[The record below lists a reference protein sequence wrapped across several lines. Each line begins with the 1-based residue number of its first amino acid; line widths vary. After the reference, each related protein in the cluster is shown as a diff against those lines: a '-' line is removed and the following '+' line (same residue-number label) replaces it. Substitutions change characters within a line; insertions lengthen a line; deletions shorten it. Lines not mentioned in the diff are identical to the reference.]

1 MFWLR
6 FRRRSS
12 PYVAMMAGPDEPAPE
27 DNLHR
32 TFASSTVPVTAD
44 LPLTGTGT
52 DVTLPVR
59 IVRPVPHA
67 IFNFEKDPGIV
78 PACRLKDI
86 ARLADPEDNVAI
98 VSRRLE
104 AGTDVIGDAGAAF
117 SLAHTLLE
125 GHRFAVRSITAGESV
140 LSWGLPFGR
149 AIRDIAPGDYICNAD
164 ILDALRVRKVDFA
177 LPDQPNFEDRVVPYE
192 LDESTFIPGEQVPTI
207 DRPPTFDGFDRGA
220 TRGVGTRNFIVLLGI
235 TSQTAGFVRR
245 LESMLKDQ
253 AARYPN
259 IDGVVAVAHT
269 EGGSGVDPNN
279 RELVLRTLAG
289 FMVHA
294 NVGAVLAVDRGTEFV
309 SDRML
314 ENYMRLNRYPLNAV
328 PHRFETLKGGFEE
341 ELERCAGIVTGWFE
355 TVNRVSRKPASSS
368 HLNIVLQCGGSDSFS
383 GISGNPLAAL
393 VAREIIRFGGK
404 ANLAETDELIGGE
417 PYVLDNVRDI
427 ETARTFL
434 HMIERFQERTAWHGQ
449 SVDAN
454 PSGGNKLRGIYNIVV
469 KSIGAARKRHP
480 DVRLDYAIDYAVP
493 MKEPGYYFMDSPGN
507 DLEAIAG
514 QVASGGNLIF
524 FITGNGSITNFPFV
538 PTIKFVTTTKRYEML
553 SGEMDVNAGAYLDGV
568 SMEELGR
575 QTLDLTLR
583 AASGE
588 LTRGERAGHSQ
599 TQIWRNWRQT
609 DGSLLQDLRERP
621 APAGRPLEVR
631 SNGDTSFPSS
641 PSSFR
646 LPVYESNRSR
656 ATDRIG
662 LILPT
667 SLCSGQIARM
677 AAERLSEKGV
687 GRGAGISR
695 FVALVHT
702 EGCGVSGGVS
712 EEMYI
717 RTMTGY
723 LTHPM
728 TAVAL
733 LLEHGC
739 ERTHNDFYRQQLL
752 DRGLDPEKFGW
763 ASVQLDG
770 GIEKVIDHIEQWF
783 NGTLADRKG
792 PVAVEADLSNLR
804 LGVATAGPA
813 TTAGPAATAGSATMA
828 SPVSDDVSEALSQLI
843 LDVVNGGGTV
853 VVPDNAALL
862 GHPAFL
868 RCLENGTASPTLTYG
883 EPASVPGLHVMETQ
897 TTHWVE
903 TLTGLGA
910 GGVELVVAGVGNHP
924 LPGHPMIPVLQVGAD
939 DLPGSF
945 REDVDL
951 ILTGGPAEWREGV
964 LDLIRNTAAGKHA
977 PRAVVVGNTD
987 FQITRGLLGVSV

>member
-1 MFWLR
+1 
-6 FRRRSS
+6 
-12 PYVAMMAGPDEPAPE
+12 
-27 DNLHR
+27 
-32 TFASSTVPVTAD
+32 
-44 LPLTGTGT
+44 
-52 DVTLPVR
+52 
-59 IVRPVPHA
+59 
-67 IFNFEKDPGIV
+67 
-78 PACRLKDI
+78 
-86 ARLADPEDNVAI
+86 
-98 VSRRLE
+98 
-104 AGTDVIGDAGAAF
+104 
-117 SLAHTLLE
+117 
-125 GHRFAVRSITAGESV
+125 
-140 LSWGLPFGR
+140 
-149 AIRDIAPGDYICNAD
+149 
-164 ILDALRVRKVDFA
+164 
-177 LPDQPNFEDRVVPYE
+177 
-192 LDESTFIPGEQVPTI
+192 
-207 DRPPTFDGFDRGA
+207 
-220 TRGVGTRNFIVLLGI
+220 
-235 TSQTAGFVRR
+235 
-245 LESMLKDQ
+245 
-253 AARYPN
+253 
-259 IDGVVAVAHT
+259 
-269 EGGSGVDPNN
+269 DPNN

-314 ENYMRLNRYPLNAV
+314 ENYMRLNRYPLNDV
-328 PHRFETLKGGFEE
+328 PHRFETLKGAFEE
-341 ELERCAGIVTGWFE
+341 DLERCAGIVTGWFE
-355 TVNRVSRKPASSS
+355 KVNRVSRKPVSAS

-454 PSGGNKLRGIYNIVV
+454 PSGGNKLRGIYNIVL

-568 SMEELGR
+568 SMEELGG

-588 LTRGERAGHSQ
+588 MTRGERAGHSQ
-599 TQIWRNWRQT
+599 TQIWRDWRQT
-609 DGSLLQDLRERP
+609 DGSRLQDLHERP
-621 APAGRPLEVR
+621 PPAGRPLEVR
-631 SNGDTSFPSS
+631 SNGGSTP
-641 PSSFR
+641 PPTFR
-646 LPVYESNRSR
+646 LPVFESNGSR

-728 TAVAL
+728 TAAAL

-739 ERTHNDFYRQQLL
+739 ERTHNDFYRQQLV
-752 DRGLDPEKFGW
+752 DRGLDPASFGW

-770 GIEKVIDHIEQWF
+770 GIEKVIDRIEQWF
-783 NGTLADRKG
+783 NGTLDDCEG
-792 PVAVEADLSNLR
+792 PVAVEAGLSTLR
-804 LGVATAGPA
+804 LGVATAGHTTSAGPATSACPA
-813 TTAGPAATAGSATMA
+813 TTAG
-828 SPVSDDVSEALSQLI
+828 PVSDDVSEALSQLI
-843 LDVVNGGGTV
+843 FDVVDAGGTV
-853 VVPDNAALL
+853 VVPDNDALL
-862 GHPAFL
+862 GYPAFL
-868 RCLENGTASPTLTYG
+868 RRLEDGTISPTLSYG

-897 TTHWVE
+897 TAHWVE
-903 TLTGLGA
+903 SLTGLGA
-910 GGVELVVAGVGNHP
+910 AGVELVVAGVDGHP
-924 LPGHPMIPVLQVGAD
+924 LPGHPMIPVLQVAAD
-939 DLPGSF
+939 DLPGPF
-945 REDVDL
+945 REDVDH
-951 ILTGGPAEWREGV
+951 ILTGEPVDRRQGV
-964 LDLIRNTAAGKHA
+964 LDLIRHTAARRHA
-977 PRAVVVGNTD
+977 PRAAVVGNTD

>member
-1 MFWLR
+1 M
-6 FRRRSS
+6 
-12 PYVAMMAGPDEPAPE
+12 
-27 DNLHR
+27 
-32 TFASSTVPVTAD
+32 
-44 LPLTGTGT
+44 
-52 DVTLPVR
+52 
-59 IVRPVPHA
+59 
-67 IFNFEKDPGIV
+67 
-78 PACRLKDI
+78 PACRFKDI
-86 ARLADPEDNVAI
+86 ARLAEPGDNVAI

-104 AGTDVIGDAGAAF
+104 AGTDVIGDGVSAATF
-117 SLAHTLLE
+117 TLAHTLLE
-125 GHRFAVRSITAGESV
+125 GHRFAVQPIPAGEFV

-149 AIRDIAPGDYICNAD
+149 ATRDIAPGDYICNPD

-177 LPDQPNFEDRVVPYE
+177 LPDRPNFEDRVVPYV
-192 LDESTFIPGEQVPTI
+192 LDESAFKPGKQVPLS
-207 DRPPTFDGFDRGA
+207 DRPPAFNGFDRGA
-220 TRGVGTRNFIVLLGI
+220 ARGVGTRNYIVLLGI

-245 LESMLKDQ
+245 LESLLKDR
-253 AARYPN
+253 ADRYPN

-269 EGGSGVDPNN
+269 EGGAGVDPNN

-289 FMVHA
+289 FMVHS
-294 NVGAVLAVDRGTEFV
+294 NVGAVLAVDRGTEIV

-341 ELERCAGIVTGWFE
+341 DLERCAGIVTGWFE
-355 TVNRVSRKPASSS
+355 TVNRVSRKPASAS

-393 VAREIIRFGGK
+393 VTREIIRFGGK

-417 PYVLDNVRDI
+417 PYVLDNVRDF

-454 PSGGNKLRGIYNIVV
+454 PSGGNKLRGIYNIVL

-493 MKEPGYYFMDSPGN
+493 MKDPGYYFMDSPGN

-538 PTIKFVTTTKRYEML
+538 PTIKFVTTSKRYEML

-575 QTLDLTLR
+575 QTLDQTLR

-599 TQIWRNWRQT
+599 TQIWRDWRQT
-609 DGSLLQDLRERP
+609 DGSRLQDLRDRP

-631 SNGDTSFPSS
+631 SNGESTPPPAFS
-641 PSSFR
+641 
-646 LPVYESNRSR
+646 LPVFESNGSR
-656 ATDRIG
+656 AIERIG

-687 GRGAGISR
+687 GQGAGLSR

-717 RTMTGY
+717 RTMAGY

-728 TAVAL
+728 TAAAL

-739 ERTHNDFYRQQLL
+739 ERTHNDFYRQQLV
-752 DRGLDPEKFGW
+752 DRGLDPARFGW

-770 GIEKVIDHIEQWF
+770 GIEKVIDRIEQWF
-783 NGTLADRKG
+783 DGTLDECAG
-792 PVAVEADLSNLR
+792 PVAVEAGLSTLR
-804 LGVATAGPA
+804 LGVATVGPAATAGPA
-813 TTAGPAATAGSATMA
+813 TTVCPATTAG
-828 SPVSDDVSEALSQLI
+828 PVSDDVFEALSQLI
-843 LDVVNGGGTV
+843 FDIVSAGGTV
-853 VVPDNAALL
+853 VVPDNDALL
-862 GHPAFL
+862 EYPAFM
-868 RCLENGTASPTLTYG
+868 RRLEDGTISPTLSYG

-897 TTHWVE
+897 TAHWVE
-903 TLTGLGA
+903 TITGLGA
-910 GGVELVVAGVGNHP
+910 AGVELVVAGVGGHP
-924 LPGHPMIPVLQVGAD
+924 LPGHPMIPVLQVAAD
-939 DLPGSF
+939 DLASPF

-951 ILTGGPAEWREGV
+951 ILTGEQVNRCQAV
-964 LDLIRNTAAGKHA
+964 LDLIRNTAAGRHA

>member
-1 MFWLR
+1 M
-6 FRRRSS
+6 
-12 PYVAMMAGPDEPAPE
+12 
-27 DNLHR
+27 
-32 TFASSTVPVTAD
+32 
-44 LPLTGTGT
+44 
-52 DVTLPVR
+52 
-59 IVRPVPHA
+59 
-67 IFNFEKDPGIV
+67 
-78 PACRLKDI
+78 PACRFKDI
-86 ARLADPEDNVAI
+86 ARLAEPGDNVAI

-104 AGTDVIGDAGAAF
+104 AGTDVIGDGVSAATF
-117 SLAHTLLE
+117 TLAHTLLE
-125 GHRFAVRSITAGESV
+125 GHRFAVQPIPAGEFV

-149 AIRDIAPGDYICNAD
+149 ATRDIAPGDYICNPD

-177 LPDQPNFEDRVVPYE
+177 LPDRPNFEDRVVPYV
-192 LDESTFIPGEQVPTI
+192 LDESAFKPGKQVPLS
-207 DRPPTFDGFDRGA
+207 DRPPAFNGFDRGA
-220 TRGVGTRNFIVLLGI
+220 ARGVGTRNYIVLLGI

-245 LESMLKDQ
+245 LESLLKDR
-253 AARYPN
+253 ADRYPN

-269 EGGSGVDPNN
+269 EGGAGVDPNN

-289 FMVHA
+289 FMVHS
-294 NVGAVLAVDRGTEFV
+294 NVGAVLAVDRGTEIV

-341 ELERCAGIVTGWFE
+341 DLERCAGIVTGWFE
-355 TVNRVSRKPASSS
+355 TVNRVSRKPASAS

-393 VAREIIRFGGK
+393 VTREIIRFGGK

-417 PYVLDNVRDI
+417 PYVLDNVRDF

-454 PSGGNKLRGIYNIVV
+454 PSGGNKLRGIYNIVL

-493 MKEPGYYFMDSPGN
+493 MKDPGYYFMDSPGN

-588 LTRGERAGHSQ
+588 STRGERAGHSQ
-599 TQIWRNWRQT
+599 TQIWRDWRQT
-609 DGSLLQDLRERP
+609 DGSRLQDLRDRP

-631 SNGDTSFPSS
+631 SNGESTPPPAFS
-641 PSSFR
+641 
-646 LPVYESNRSR
+646 LPVFESNGSR
-656 ATDRIG
+656 AIERIG

-687 GRGAGISR
+687 GQGAGLSR

-717 RTMTGY
+717 RTMAGY

-728 TAVAL
+728 TAAAL

-739 ERTHNDFYRQQLL
+739 ERTHNDFYRQQLV
-752 DRGLDPEKFGW
+752 DRGLDPARFGW

-770 GIEKVIDHIEQWF
+770 GIEKVIDRIEQWF
-783 NGTLADRKG
+783 DGTLDECAG
-792 PVAVEADLSNLR
+792 PVAVEAGLSTLR
-804 LGVATAGPA
+804 LGVATVGPAATAGPA
-813 TTAGPAATAGSATMA
+813 TTVCPATTAG
-828 SPVSDDVSEALSQLI
+828 PVSDDVFEALSQLI
-843 LDVVNGGGTV
+843 FDIVSAGGTV
-853 VVPDNAALL
+853 VVPDNDALL
-862 GHPAFL
+862 EYPAFM
-868 RCLENGTASPTLTYG
+868 RRLEDGTISPTLSYG

-897 TTHWVE
+897 TAHWVE
-903 TLTGLGA
+903 TITGLGA
-910 GGVELVVAGVGNHP
+910 AGVELVVAGVGGHP
-924 LPGHPMIPVLQVGAD
+924 LPGHPMIPVLQVAAD
-939 DLPGSF
+939 DLASPF

-951 ILTGGPAEWREGV
+951 ILTGEQVNRCQAV
-964 LDLIRNTAAGKHA
+964 LDLIRNTAAGRHA

>member
-1 MFWLR
+1 M
-6 FRRRSS
+6 
-12 PYVAMMAGPDEPAPE
+12 
-27 DNLHR
+27 
-32 TFASSTVPVTAD
+32 
-44 LPLTGTGT
+44 
-52 DVTLPVR
+52 
-59 IVRPVPHA
+59 
-67 IFNFEKDPGIV
+67 V
-78 PACRLKDI
+78 PACRFKDI
-86 ARLADPEDNVAI
+86 ARLAEPGDNVAI

-104 AGTDVIGDAGAAF
+104 AGTDVRDDAGASF

-125 GHRFAVRSITAGESV
+125 GHRFAVQPIPAGEFV

-149 AIRDIAPGDYICNAD
+149 ATRDIAPGDYLCNPD

-192 LDESTFIPGEQVPTI
+192 LDESTFKAGEQVPLSN
-207 DRPPTFDGFDRGA
+207 RPPEFDGFDRGPA
-220 TRGVGTRNFIVLLGI
+220 RGVGTRNYIILLGI
-235 TSQTAGFVRR
+235 TSQSTGFVRR
-245 LESMLKDQ
+245 LESLLKGQVD
-253 AARYPN
+253 RYPN

-289 FMVHA
+289 FMVHS

-314 ENYMRLNRYPLNAV
+314 ENYMRLNRYPLNDV

-341 ELERCAGIVTGWFE
+341 DLERCAGIVTGWFE
-355 TVNRVSRKPASSS
+355 TVNRVSRKPASAS

-454 PSGGNKLRGIYNIVV
+454 PSGGNKLRGIYNIVL

-493 MKEPGYYFMDSPGN
+493 MKDPGYYFMDSPGN

-568 SMEELGR
+568 SMEELGG

-599 TQIWRNWRQT
+599 TQIWRDWRQT
-609 DGSLLQDLRERP
+609 DGSRLQDLRERP
-621 APAGRPLEVR
+621 VPAGRPLEVR
-631 SNGDTSFPSS
+631 SNGESTPPPAFS
-641 PSSFR
+641 
-646 LPVYESNRSR
+646 LPVFESNGLR
-656 ATDRIG
+656 ATERIG

-667 SLCSGQIARM
+667 SLCSGQIARI

-687 GRGAGISR
+687 GQGAGLSR

-717 RTMTGY
+717 RTMAGY

-728 TAVAL
+728 TAAAL

-739 ERTHNDFYRQQLL
+739 ERTHNDFYRQQLV
-752 DRGLDPEKFGW
+752 DRGLDPASFGW

-770 GIEKVIDHIEQWF
+770 GIEKVIDRIEQWF
-783 NGTLADRKG
+783 NGTLDECAG
-792 PVAVEADLSNLR
+792 PVAVEAGLSTLR
-804 LGVATAGPA
+804 LGVATVGLAATAGPATILCPA
-813 TTAGPAATAGSATMA
+813 TTAG
-828 SPVSDDVSEALSQLI
+828 PVSDDVSETFFKLI
-843 LDVVNGGGTV
+843 FDVVDAGGTV
-853 VVPDNAALL
+853 VVPDNDALL
-862 GHPAFL
+862 EYPAFM
-868 RCLENGTASPTLTYG
+868 RRLEDGTISPTLSYG

-897 TTHWVE
+897 TAHWVE

-910 GGVELVVAGVGNHP
+910 AGVELVVAGVGGPP
-924 LPGHPMIPVLQVGAD
+924 LPGHPMIPVLQVAAD
-939 DLPGSF
+939 DLASPF

-951 ILTGGPAEWREGV
+951 ILTGEPLNRCQAV
-964 LDLIRNTAAGKHA
+964 LDLIRNTAAGRHA
-977 PRAVVVGNTD
+977 PRTVVVGNTD

>member
-1 MFWLR
+1 M
-6 FRRRSS
+6 
-12 PYVAMMAGPDEPAPE
+12 
-27 DNLHR
+27 
-32 TFASSTVPVTAD
+32 
-44 LPLTGTGT
+44 
-52 DVTLPVR
+52 
-59 IVRPVPHA
+59 
-67 IFNFEKDPGIV
+67 V
-78 PACRLKDI
+78 PACQLKDI
-86 ARLADPEDNVAI
+86 ARLAEPGDNVAI

-104 AGTDVIGDAGAAF
+104 AGTELIGDAGATF

-125 GHRFAVRSITAGESV
+125 GHRFAVQPIPAGKPV

-149 AIRDIAPGDYICNAD
+149 ATRDIAPGDYLCNAD
-164 ILDALRVRKVDFA
+164 ILDALRVRQVDFT
-177 LPDQPNFEDRVVPYE
+177 LPDRPNFEDRVVPYE
-192 LDESTFIPGEQVPTI
+192 LDETTFKPGEQVPLS
-207 DRPPTFDGFDRGA
+207 DRPPAFDGFDRGA
-220 TRGVGTRNFIVLLGI
+220 ARGVGTRNYIVLLGI

-245 LESMLKDQ
+245 LESLLKDQ
-253 AARYPN
+253 ADRYPN

-289 FMVHA
+289 FMVHS
-294 NVGAVLAVDRGTEFV
+294 NVGAVLAVDRGTEVV

-314 ENYMRLNRYPLNAV
+314 ENYMRLNRYPLNDV
-328 PHRFETLKGGFEE
+328 PHRFETLKGGFQE
-341 ELERCAGIVTGWFE
+341 ELARCAGIVTGWFE
-355 TVNRVSRKPASSS
+355 TVNRVARKPASAS

-383 GISGNPLAAL
+383 GISGNPLAAR

-454 PSGGNKLRGIYNIVV
+454 PSGGNKLRGIYNIVL

-493 MKEPGYYFMDSPGN
+493 MKDPGYYFMDSPGN

-599 TQIWRNWRQT
+599 TQIWRDWRQT
-609 DGSLLQDLRERP
+609 DGSRLENLRDRP

-631 SNGDTSFPSS
+631 SNGESTPPPAFS
-641 PSSFR
+641 
-646 LPVYESNRSR
+646 LPVFESNGSR
-656 ATDRIG
+656 ATERIG

-717 RTMTGY
+717 RTMAGY

-728 TAVAL
+728 TAAAL

-739 ERTHNDFYRQQLL
+739 ERTHNDFYRQQLVN
-752 DRGLDPEKFGW
+752 RGLDPARFGW

-770 GIEKVIDHIEQWF
+770 GIEKVIDRIEQWF
-783 NGTLADRKG
+783 NGTLDECAG
-792 PVAVEADLSNLR
+792 PVAVEADLSTLR
-804 LGVATAGPA
+804 LGVSTM
-813 TTAGPAATAGSATMA
+813 GPAATAGSAATA
-828 SPVSDDVSEALSQLI
+828 GPATTLCPAATAGPVADDVSEALSQLI
-843 LDVVNGGGTV
+843 FDIVSAGGTV
-853 VVPDNAALL
+853 VVPDNDALL
-862 GHPAFL
+862 EYPAFL
-868 RCLENGTASPTLTYG
+868 RCLEDGTISPTLSYG

-897 TTHWVE
+897 TAHWVE

-910 GGVELVVAGVGNHP
+910 AGVELVVAGVGGHP
-924 LPGHPMIPVLQVGAD
+924 LPGHPMIPVLQVGGY
-939 DLPGSF
+939 DLPEPF

-951 ILTGGPAEWREGV
+951 ILTEGPADWRHGV
-964 LDLIRNTAAGKHA
+964 LDLIRNTAAGRHA

>member
-1 MFWLR
+1 M
-6 FRRRSS
+6 
-12 PYVAMMAGPDEPAPE
+12 
-27 DNLHR
+27 
-32 TFASSTVPVTAD
+32 
-44 LPLTGTGT
+44 
-52 DVTLPVR
+52 
-59 IVRPVPHA
+59 
-67 IFNFEKDPGIV
+67 
-78 PACRLKDI
+78 PACRLEDI
-86 ARLADPEDNVAI
+86 ARLAEPGDNVAI

-104 AGTDVIGDAGAAF
+104 AGTDLVGDSGASF

-125 GHRFAVRSITAGESV
+125 GHRFAVQPIPAGESV

-149 AIRDIAPGDYICNAD
+149 ATRDIAPGDYICNAD

-192 LDESTFIPGEQVPTI
+192 LDESTFAPGKQVPLI
-207 DRPPTFDGFDRGA
+207 ENPPTFEGYDRGPG
-220 TRGVGTRNFIVLLGI
+220 RGVGTRNYIILLGV

-259 IDGVVAVAHT
+259 VDGVVAVAHT
-269 EGGSGVDPNN
+269 EGGAGVDPNN

-289 FMVHA
+289 FMVHS
-294 NVGAVLAVDRGTEFV
+294 NVGAVLAVDRGTEIV
-309 SDRML
+309 TDRML
-314 ENYMRLNRYPLNAV
+314 ENYMRLNRYPLNDV

-341 ELERCAGIVTGWFE
+341 ELARCAGIVTGWFE
-355 TVNRVSRKPASSS
+355 TVNRVARKPASAS

-427 ETARTFL
+427 DTARTFL

-454 PSGGNKLRGIYNIVV
+454 PSGGNKLRGIYNIVL

-538 PTIKFVTTTKRYEML
+538 PTLKFVTTSKRYEML

-568 SMEELGR
+568 PMEELGR
-575 QTLDLTLR
+575 QTLELTLR

-588 LTRGERAGHSQ
+588 LTCGERAGHSQ
-599 TQIWRNWRQT
+599 TQIWRDWRQT
-609 DGSLLQDLRERP
+609 DGSRLQNLRARP
-621 APAGRPLEVR
+621 APTGKPLKIR
-631 SNGDTSFPSS
+631 SNGES
-641 PSSFR
+641 PPPPPRFAM
-646 LPVYESNRSR
+646 PMYESNGSH

-677 AAERLSEKGV
+677 AAERLNEKGV

-695 FVALVHT
+695 FVTLVHT

-728 TAVAL
+728 TAAAL

-739 ERTHNDFYRQQLL
+739 ERTHNDFYRQQLVG
-752 DRGLDPEKFGW
+752 RGIDPSGFGW

-770 GIEKVIDHIEQWF
+770 GIEKVIDRIDSWF
-783 NGTLADRKG
+783 VDALDGREG
-792 PVAVEADLSNLR
+792 PVACEAGLSHLR
-804 LGVATAGPA
+804 LGV
-813 TTAGPAATAGSATMA
+813 SATE
-828 SPVSDDVSEALSQLI
+828 PVSYDLAEALSRLV
-843 LDVVNGGGTV
+843 LDVVHGGGTV
-853 VVPDNAALL
+853 VMPDNAALL
-862 GHPAFL
+862 EHPVFIGRLVDGPA
-868 RCLENGTASPTLTYG
+868 RPTLTYG
-883 EPASVPGLHVMETQ
+883 EPASAPGLHVMDTQ

-910 GGVELVVAGVGNHP
+910 AGVELIVSGVGSHP
-924 LPGHPMIPVLQVGAD
+924 LAGHPMIPVLQVAGD
-939 DLPGSF
+939 DLPIPF
-945 REDVDL
+945 HEDVDL
-951 ILTGGPAEWREGV
+951 MLSGGPEAWREGV
-964 LDLIRNTAAGKHA
+964 LSLIRNTAAGNHA
-977 PRAVVVGNTD
+977 PRAAVLGNTD
-987 FQITRGLLGVSV
+987 FQVTRGLLGVSV

>member
-1 MFWLR
+1 M
-6 FRRRSS
+6 
-12 PYVAMMAGPDEPAPE
+12 
-27 DNLHR
+27 
-32 TFASSTVPVTAD
+32 ST
-44 LPLTGTGT
+44 
-52 DVTLPVR
+52 
-59 IVRPVPHA
+59 
-67 IFNFEKDPGIV
+67 
-78 PACRLKDI
+78 CRLIDI
-86 ARLADPEDNVAI
+86 ARLAETGDNAAI
-98 VSRRLE
+98 VSRRIE
-104 AGTDVIGDAGAAF
+104 AGTDVVGEDGAVF
-117 SLAHTLLE
+117 SIAHTVME
-125 GHRFAVRSITAGESV
+125 GHRFAILPIPAGESV

-149 AIRDIAPGDYICNAD
+149 ATRDIAPGDYICNAD
-164 ILDALRVRKVDFA
+164 ILDALRVRNIDFA
-177 LPDQPNFEDRVVPYE
+177 LPKKPNFEDRVVPYE
-192 LDESTFIPGEQVPTI
+192 LDESTFTPGEQVPVS
-207 DRPPTFDGFDRGA
+207 DRPPTFEGYDRGA
-220 TRGVGTRNFIVLLGI
+220 ARGVGTRNYIILLGI

-245 LESMLKDQ
+245 LESLLKDQ
-253 AARYPN
+253 ADRYPN

-289 FMVHA
+289 FMVHS
-294 NVGAVLAVDRGTEFV
+294 NVGAVLAVDRGTEIV
-309 SDRML
+309 TDRML
-314 ENYMRLNRYPLNAV
+314 ENYMRLNRYPLNDV
-328 PHRFETLKGGFEE
+328 PHRFETIRGGFEE
-341 ELERCAGIVTGWFE
+341 ELARCAGIVTGWFE
-355 TVNRVSRKPASSS
+355 TVNHVSRKPASAS

-454 PSGGNKLRGIYNIVV
+454 PSGGNKLRGIYNIVL

-493 MKEPGYYFMDSPGN
+493 MKDPGYYFMDSPGN

-553 SGEMDVNAGAYLDGV
+553 SGEMDVNAGAYLDGA
-568 SMEELGR
+568 SMEALGR

-599 TQIWRNWRQT
+599 TQIWRDWRQT
-609 DGSLLQDLRERP
+609 DGSRLQTLRDRP
-621 APAGRPLEVR
+621 VPAGRPLRVR
-631 SNGDTSFPSS
+631 PNGEPTPPVSFKMPM
-641 PSSFR
+641 
-646 LPVYESNRSR
+646 YESNGAR
-656 ATDRIG
+656 ATDRVG

-677 AAERLSEKGV
+677 AAERLSAKSV

-717 RTMTGY
+717 RTMAGY

-728 TAVAL
+728 TAAAL

-739 ERTHNDFYRQQLL
+739 ERTHNDFYREQLL
-752 DRGLDPEKFGW
+752 GRGMNPAGFGW

-770 GIEKVIDHIEQWF
+770 GIDKVIDRIETWF
-783 NGTLADRKG
+783 TETLDDCEK
-792 PVAVEADLSNLR
+792 PVAGESGLSDLK
-804 LGVATAGPA
+804 LGVTATDPL
-813 TTAGPAATAGSATMA
+813 
-828 SPVSDDVSEALSQLI
+828 SDDVNEALSRLI
-843 LDVVNGGGTV
+843 LDVVDAGGTV
-853 VVPDNAALL
+853 VAPDNAALL
-862 GHPAFL
+862 RHPAFERNL
-868 RCLENGTASPTLTYG
+868 AGGPAEPTLAYG
-883 EPASVPGLHVMETQ
+883 EPFTVPGLHVMDTQ
-897 TTHWVE
+897 TTHRVE
-903 TLTGLGA
+903 IATGLGA
-910 GGVELVVAGVGNHP
+910 AGVEIIIAGVGSHP
-924 LPGHPMIPVLQVGAD
+924 LPGHPMIPVLQVAAD
-939 DLPGSF
+939 DLPVPFHG
-945 REDVDL
+945 DVDL
-951 ILTGGPAEWREGV
+951 ILTGGPDEWRAGV
-964 LDLIRNTAAGKHA
+964 LDLIQQTAARRHT
-977 PRAVVVGNTD
+977 PRAAVLGNTD
-987 FQITRGLLGVSV
+987 FQVTRGLLGVSV

>member
-1 MFWLR
+1 M
-6 FRRRSS
+6 
-12 PYVAMMAGPDEPAPE
+12 
-27 DNLHR
+27 
-32 TFASSTVPVTAD
+32 
-44 LPLTGTGT
+44 
-52 DVTLPVR
+52 
-59 IVRPVPHA
+59 
-67 IFNFEKDPGIV
+67 

-86 ARLADPEDNVAI
+86 ARLADPGDNVAI

-104 AGTDVIGDAGAAF
+104 AGTEMADESGVAF

-125 GHRFAVRSITAGESV
+125 GHRFAIRPIPARESV

-149 AIRDIAPGDYICNAD
+149 AIRHIAPGDYICNAD
-164 ILDALRVRKVDFA
+164 ILDALRVRKVEFT
-177 LPDQPNFEDRVVPYE
+177 LPDQPNFEDRVVPYA
-192 LDESTFIPGEQVPTI
+192 LDESAFTPGEQVPLI
-207 DRPPTFDGFDRGA
+207 DSPPTFEGYDRGA
-220 TRGVGTRNFIVLLGI
+220 ARGVGTRNYIVLLGI

-253 AARYPN
+253 ADRYPN
-259 IDGVVAVAHT
+259 VDGVVAVAHT
-269 EGGSGVDPNN
+269 EGGAGVDPNN

-289 FMVHA
+289 FMVHSNA
-294 NVGAVLAVDRGTEFV
+294 GAVLAVDRGPEIVT
-309 SDRML
+309 DRML
-314 ENYMRLNRYPLNAV
+314 ENYMRLNRYPLNDV
-328 PHRFETLKGGFEE
+328 LHRFETLKGGFEE
-341 ELERCAGIVTGWFE
+341 DLERCAGIVTGWFE
-355 TVNRVSRKPASSS
+355 AVNRVARKPASAS

-393 VAREIIRFGGK
+393 VAREIISYGGK

-427 ETARTFL
+427 QTARTFL

-454 PSGGNKLRGIYNIVV
+454 PSGGNKLRGIYNIVL

-538 PTIKFVTTTKRYEML
+538 PTIKIVTTSKRFEML

-568 SMEELGR
+568 PMEELGR
-575 QTLDLTLR
+575 QTLGLTLR
-583 AASGE
+583 AASGA
-588 LTRGERAGHSQ
+588 LTYGEKAGHSQ
-599 TQIWRNWRQT
+599 TQIWRDWRQT
-609 DGSLLQDLRERP
+609 DGSRLQVLRDRP
-621 APAGRPLEVR
+621 APTGRPLEVR
-631 SNGDTSFPSS
+631 PKGDSSS
-641 PSSFR
+641 PPSFR
-646 LPVYESNRSR
+646 LPVLESNGSR
-656 ATDRIG
+656 VTDRIG

-687 GRGAGISR
+687 GRSAGISR

-728 TAVAL
+728 TAAAV

-739 ERTHNDFYRQQLL
+739 ERTHNDFYRQQLV
-752 DRGLDPEKFGW
+752 DRGIDPAGFGW

-770 GIEKVIDHIEQWF
+770 GIEKVIERIESWF
-783 NGTLADRKG
+783 AETLRHF
-792 PVAVEADLSNLR
+792 EAPAASEAGLSHLR
-804 LGVATAGPA
+804 LGL
-813 TTAGPAATAGSATMA
+813 SATE
-828 SPVSDDVSEALSQLI
+828 PVSDDVSEALSHLT

-862 GHPAFL
+862 LHPAFL
-868 RCLENGTASPTLTYG
+868 RRMVDAAASPTLTYG
-883 EPASVPGLHVMETQ
+883 ESASVPGLHVMETQ

-910 GGVELVVAGVGNHP
+910 AGVELVVAGVGSHP

-939 DLPGSF
+939 DLPRPFHG
-945 REDVDL
+945 DVDL
-951 ILTGGPAEWREGV
+951 ILTGGPAEWRQGV
-964 LDLIRNTAAGKHA
+964 LDLIRNTAAGKHT
-977 PRAVVVGNTD
+977 PRAAVLGNTD
-987 FQITRGLLGVSV
+987 FQVTRGLLGVSV

>member
-1 MFWLR
+1 M
-6 FRRRSS
+6 
-12 PYVAMMAGPDEPAPE
+12 
-27 DNLHR
+27 
-32 TFASSTVPVTAD
+32 
-44 LPLTGTGT
+44 
-52 DVTLPVR
+52 
-59 IVRPVPHA
+59 
-67 IFNFEKDPGIV
+67 

-86 ARLADPEDNVAI
+86 ARLAEPGDNVAI

-104 AGTDVIGDAGAAF
+104 AGTDVMDDTGATF
-117 SLAHTLLE
+117 TLAHTLLE
-125 GHRFAVRSITAGESV
+125 GHRFAVQPIPAGEFV

-149 AIRDIAPGDYICNAD
+149 ATRDIAPGDYLCNAD
-164 ILDALRVRKVDFA
+164 ILDALRVRQVDFA

-192 LDESTFIPGEQVPTI
+192 LDESIFRPGEQVPLSEN
-207 DRPPTFDGFDRGA
+207 PPTFDGFDRGA
-220 TRGVGTRNFIVLLGI
+220 ARGVGTRNYIILLGI

-245 LESMLKDQ
+245 LESLLKDQ
-253 AARYPN
+253 VDRYPN

-294 NVGAVLAVDRGTEFV
+294 NVGAVLAVDRGIEFV

-314 ENYMRLNRYPLNAV
+314 ENYMRLNRYPLSDV

-341 ELERCAGIVTGWFE
+341 DLERCAKVVTGWFE
-355 TVNRVSRKPASSS
+355 TVNYVARKPASAS

-454 PSGGNKLRGIYNIVV
+454 PSGGNKLRGIYNIVL

-493 MKEPGYYFMDSPGN
+493 MEEPGYYFMDSPGN

-553 SGEMDVNAGAYLDGV
+553 SGEMDVNAGAYLDGE

-599 TQIWRNWRQT
+599 TQIWRDWRQT
-609 DGSLLQDLRERP
+609 DGSQLQDLRDRP
-621 APAGRPLEVR
+621 APTGRPLAVR
-631 SNGDTSFPSS
+631 SNRESTPA
-641 PSSFR
+641 PAFR
-646 LPVYESNRSR
+646 LPVYESNGSCS
-656 ATDRIG
+656 TDRIG

-677 AAERLSEKGV
+677 AAERLIERGV

-728 TAVAL
+728 TASAL

-739 ERTHNDFYRQQLL
+739 ERTHNDFYRQQLV
-752 DRGLDPEKFGW
+752 DRGLDPSRFGW

-770 GIEKVIDHIEQWF
+770 GIEKVIDRIEQWF
-783 NGTLADRKG
+783 TGTLNDCEG
-792 PVAVEADLSNLR
+792 PVAVETGLSTLR
-804 LGVATAGPA
+804 LGVATAGH
-813 TTAGPAATAGSATMA
+813 TTSAGPVTSACPAATAD
-828 SPVSDDVSEALSQLI
+828 PVSDDVSEVLAQLI
-843 LDVVNGGGTV
+843 FDIVNEGGTV
-853 VVPDNAALL
+853 VVPDNAGLL
-862 GHPAFL
+862 GHPVFL
-868 RCLENGTASPTLTYG
+868 RCLEDGTASPTLTYG
-883 EPASVPGLHVMETQ
+883 EPATVPGLHVMETQ
-897 TTHWVE
+897 TAHWVE

-910 GGVELVVAGVGNHP
+910 AGVELVVAGVGGHP
-924 LPGHPMIPVLQVGAD
+924 VPGHPMIPVLQVGAD
-939 DLPGSF
+939 ELPGSF

-951 ILTGGPAEWREGV
+951 ILNGGPADWRQGV
-964 LDLIRNTAAGKHA
+964 LDLIRNTAAGRYA
-977 PRAVVVGNTD
+977 PRTAVVGNTD

>member
-1 MFWLR
+1 M
-6 FRRRSS
+6 S
-12 PYVAMMAGPDEPAPE
+12 
-27 DNLHR
+27 
-32 TFASSTVPVTAD
+32 
-44 LPLTGTGT
+44 
-52 DVTLPVR
+52 
-59 IVRPVPHA
+59 
-67 IFNFEKDPGIV
+67 
-78 PACRLKDI
+78 ACQLNEI
-86 ARLADPEDNVAI
+86 SRLAEPGDNVAI

-104 AGTDVIGDAGAAF
+104 AGTEVTGEAGVSF

-125 GHRFAVRSITAGESV
+125 GHRFAVQPIPAGEPV

-149 AIRDIAPGDYICNAD
+149 ATRDIAPGDYICNAD
-164 ILDALRVRKVDFA
+164 ILEALRVRRVDFD
-177 LPDQPNFEDRVVPYE
+177 LPDHPNFEDRVVPYALE
-192 LDESTFIPGEQVPTI
+192 ESTFTPGEQVPVT
-207 DRPPTFDGFDRGA
+207 DSPPAFEGFDRGA
-220 TRGVGTRNFIVLLGI
+220 ARGVGTRNFIVLLGI

-245 LESMLKDQ
+245 LESMLKDR
-253 AARYPN
+253 ADRYPN

-269 EGGSGVDPNN
+269 EGGAGVDPNN

-289 FMVHA
+289 FMVHS
-294 NVGAVLAVDRGTEFV
+294 NVGAVLAVDRGTEIV

-314 ENYMRLNRYPLNAV
+314 ENYMRINRYPLNDV
-328 PHRFETLKGGFEE
+328 PHRFETLKGAFNED
-341 ELERCAGIVTGWFE
+341 LERCARIVTGWFE
-355 TVNRVSRKPASSS
+355 TVNRVNRKPASAA

-383 GISGNPLAAL
+383 GISGNPLAAH

-454 PSGGNKLRGIYNIVV
+454 PSGGNKLRGIYNIVL

-538 PTIKFVTTTKRYEML
+538 PTIKIVTTTKRYEML
-553 SGEMDVNAGAYLDGV
+553 SGEMDVNAGGYLDGV
-568 SMEELGR
+568 PMDELGR

-588 LTRGERAGHSQ
+588 STCGEKAGHSQ
-599 TQIWRNWRQT
+599 TQIWRDWRQT
-609 DGSLLQDLRERP
+609 DGSRLRGLRDRP
-621 APAGRPLEVR
+621 VPAGRPLAVR
-631 SNGDTSFPSS
+631 SDRDRSRGESTPPVSFKMPM
-641 PSSFR
+641 
-646 LPVYESNRSR
+646 YESNGTRT
-656 ATDRIG
+656 TDRIG

-677 AAERLSEKGV
+677 AAERLSEQGA

-717 RTMTGY
+717 RTMAGY

-728 TAVAL
+728 TEAAL

-752 DRGLDPEKFGW
+752 GRGIDPAGFGW

-770 GIEKVIDHIEQWF
+770 GIEKVISRIESWF
-783 NGTLADRKG
+783 VETLGDCDR
-792 PVAVEADLSNLR
+792 PATTEADLAHLN
-804 LGVATAGPA
+804 LGVA
-813 TTAGPAATAGSATMA
+813 AAD
-828 SPVSDDVSEALSQLI
+828 PVSDDVSEALTRLI
-843 LDVVNGGGTV
+843 FDVVNEGGTV
-853 VVPDNAALL
+853 VVPDNATLL
-862 GHPAFL
+862 GDPAFVRRL
-868 RCLENGTASPTLTYG
+868 ADGAVKPTLTYG
-883 EPASVPGLHVMETQ
+883 EPAAVSGLHVMETQ

-910 GGVELVVAGVGNHP
+910 SGVELIVGGAGSHP
-924 LPGHPMIPVLQVGAD
+924 LPGHPMIPVLQVAAD
-939 DLPGSF
+939 DLPVPF
-945 REDVDL
+945 HEDVDL
-951 ILTGGPAEWREGV
+951 ILSGGPENWRED
-964 LDLIRNTAAGKHA
+964 LLNLIRNTVAGNHA
-977 PRAVVVGNTD
+977 PRAALLGNTD
-987 FQITRGLLGVSV
+987 FQVTRGLLGVSV

>member
-1 MFWLR
+1 V
-6 FRRRSS
+6 S
-12 PYVAMMAGPDEPAPE
+12 V
-27 DNLHR
+27 
-32 TFASSTVPVTAD
+32 
-44 LPLTGTGT
+44 
-52 DVTLPVR
+52 
-59 IVRPVPHA
+59 
-67 IFNFEKDPGIV
+67 
-78 PACRLKDI
+78 CRLKDI
-86 ARLADPEDNVAI
+86 ARLAEPGDNVAI

-104 AGTDVIGDAGAAF
+104 AGTDVVNETGDSF
-117 SLAHTLLE
+117 SIAHSLLE
-125 GHRFAVRSITAGESV
+125 GHRFAVQPVPAGESV

-149 AIRDIAPGDYICNAD
+149 ATRHIAPGDYICNAD
-164 ILDALRVRKVDFA
+164 ILDALRVRKVDFT

-192 LDESTFIPGEQVPTI
+192 LDESSFAPGEQVPTSFS
-207 DRPPTFDGFDRGA
+207 PPTFEGFDRGA
-220 TRGVGTRNFIVLLGI
+220 ARGVGTRNFILLLGV

-245 LESMLKDQ
+245 LESMLKEKVE
-253 AARYPN
+253 RYPN

-269 EGGSGVDPNN
+269 EGGAGVDPNN

-289 FMVHA
+289 FMVHS
-294 NVGAVLAVDRGTEFV
+294 NVGAVLAVDRGTEIV
-309 SDRML
+309 TDRML
-314 ENYMRLNRYPLNAV
+314 ANYMRLNGYPLNDV
-328 PHRFETLKGGFEE
+328 LHRFETLKGGFDED
-341 ELERCAGIVTGWFE
+341 LERSAGIVAGWFE
-355 TVNRVSRKPASSS
+355 TVNRVARKPASAS

-417 PYVLDNVRDI
+417 PYVLQNVRDI

-454 PSGGNKLRGIYNIVV
+454 PSGGNKLRGIYNIVL

-514 QVASGGNLIF
+514 QVASGGNVIF

-538 PTIKFVTTTKRYEML
+538 PTIKIVTTTKRYEML
-553 SGEMDVNAGAYLDGV
+553 SGEMDVNAGAYLDGE
-568 SMEELGR
+568 SMDELGQR
-575 QTLDLTLR
+575 TLDLTLR
-583 AASGE
+583 TASGD
-588 LTRGERAGHSQ
+588 LTRGEKAGHSQ
-599 TQIWRNWRQT
+599 TQIWRDWRQT
-609 DGSLLQDLRERP
+609 DGSRLQVLRDRP
-621 APAGRPLEVR
+621 APMGEPLAVR
-631 SNGDTSFPSS
+631 SNEESTPPPPFE
-641 PSSFR
+641 
-646 LPVYESNRSR
+646 LPMYELNGTR
-656 ATDRIG
+656 ATDRVG

-677 AAERLSEKGV
+677 AAERLSAKGV
-687 GRGAGISR
+687 GCGAGISR
-695 FVALVHT
+695 FVTLVHT

-728 TAVAL
+728 TGAAL

-752 DRGLDPEKFGW
+752 DRGIDPAGFGW

-770 GIEKVIDHIEQWF
+770 GIEKAIDRIETWF
-783 NGTLADRKG
+783 AETVDDCDG
-792 PVAVEADLSNLR
+792 PVAGTAGLSDLR
-804 LGVATAGPA
+804 LGVS
-813 TTAGPAATAGSATMA
+813 AAD
-828 SPVSDDVSEALSQLI
+828 PLSDDLSEALSRLI
-843 LDVVNGGGTV
+843 LDVVSEGGTV

-862 GHPAFL
+862 GHPSFVRHLAD
-868 RCLENGTASPTLTYG
+868 GPAKPTLAYG
-883 EPASVPGLHVMETQ
+883 EPVTVPGLHVMESQ

-903 TLTGLGA
+903 TMTGLGA
-910 GGVELVVAGVGNHP
+910 SGVELVVAGVGSHP
-924 LPGHPMIPVLQVGAD
+924 LPGHPMIPVLLVGAE
-939 DLPGSF
+939 DLPGPF
-945 REDVDL
+945 REDVDH
-951 ILTGGPAEWREGV
+951 ILEGGPEAQRRDI
-964 LDLIRNTAAGKHA
+964 LDLIRRTAANIHT
-977 PRAVVVGNTD
+977 PRAQALGNTD

>member
-1 MFWLR
+1 M
-6 FRRRSS
+6 
-12 PYVAMMAGPDEPAPE
+12 
-27 DNLHR
+27 
-32 TFASSTVPVTAD
+32 
-44 LPLTGTGT
+44 
-52 DVTLPVR
+52 
-59 IVRPVPHA
+59 
-67 IFNFEKDPGIV
+67 

-86 ARLADPEDNVAI
+86 ARLAEPGDNVAI

-104 AGTDVIGDAGAAF
+104 ADTDVICDTGTTF

-125 GHRFAVRSITAGESV
+125 GHRFAVQPIPAGESV

-149 AIRDIAPGDYICNAD
+149 ATRDIAPGDYICNAD

-192 LDESTFIPGEQVPTI
+192 LDETSFNPGKQVPLS
-207 DRPPTFDGFDRGA
+207 DSPPAFEGFNRGA
-220 TRGVGTRNFIVLLGI
+220 ARGVGTRNYIILLGI

-245 LESMLKDQ
+245 LESLLKLQ
-253 AARYPN
+253 ADRYPN

-289 FMVHA
+289 FMVHS

-314 ENYMRLNRYPLNAV
+314 ENYMRINRYPLNDV

-341 ELERCAGIVTGWFE
+341 DLKRCAKIVTGWFE
-355 TVNRVSRKPASSS
+355 TVNNVVRKPALAS

-454 PSGGNKLRGIYNIVV
+454 PSGGNKLRGIYNIVL

-553 SGEMDVNAGAYLDGV
+553 SGEMDVNAGAYLDGTP
-568 SMEELGR
+568 MEELGR

-609 DGSLLQDLRERP
+609 DGSRLQDLRERP
-621 APAGRPLEVR
+621 APPGRPLEVR
-631 SNGDTSFPSS
+631 TNGESAP
-641 PSSFR
+641 PPAFR
-646 LPVYESNRSR
+646 LPVFESKGSR

-677 AAERLSEKGV
+677 AAERLTEKGV

-702 EGCGVSGGVS
+702 EGCGVSGGMS
-712 EEMYI
+712 EETYI

-728 TAVAL
+728 TAAAL

-739 ERTHNDFYRQQLL
+739 ERTHNDFYRQQLV
-752 DRGLDPEKFGW
+752 DRGLDPARFGW
-763 ASVQLDG
+763 SSVQLDG
-770 GIEKVIDHIEQWF
+770 GIEKVINRIEQWF
-783 NGTLADRKG
+783 TGTLDGCEG
-792 PVAVEADLSNLR
+792 PVAAEAGLSTLR

-813 TTAGPAATAGSATMA
+813 ASAGPAATAGPTRTVCPATSAGT
-828 SPVSDDVSEALSQLI
+828 VSDDVSETLSQLV

-868 RCLENGTASPTLTYG
+868 RRLENGTASPTLTYG
-883 EPASVPGLHVMETQ
+883 EPATAPGLHVMETQ

-910 GGVELVVAGVGNHP
+910 AGVELVVAGVGSHP
-924 LPGHPMIPVLQVGAD
+924 LPGHPMISVLQVGAE
-939 DLPGSF
+939 DLHGPF
-945 REDVDL
+945 HEDVDL
-951 ILTGGPAEWREGV
+951 ILTGGPAEWRQAV
-964 LDLIRNTAAGKHA
+964 LDLIRNTAAGTHA

-987 FQITRGLLGVSV
+987 FQVTRGLLGVSV

>member
-1 MFWLR
+1 M
-6 FRRRSS
+6 
-12 PYVAMMAGPDEPAPE
+12 
-27 DNLHR
+27 
-32 TFASSTVPVTAD
+32 
-44 LPLTGTGT
+44 
-52 DVTLPVR
+52 
-59 IVRPVPHA
+59 
-67 IFNFEKDPGIV
+67 
-78 PACRLKDI
+78 PACQLKDI
-86 ARLADPEDNVAI
+86 ARLAEPGDNVAI

-104 AGTDVIGDAGAAF
+104 AGTDVVGDAGATF
-117 SLAHTLLE
+117 SLSHTLLE
-125 GHRFAVRSITAGESV
+125 GHRFAVQPIPAGKPV

-149 AIRDIAPGDYICNAD
+149 ATRDIASGDYICNAD
-164 ILDALRVRKVDFA
+164 ILDALRIRQVDFV
-177 LPDQPNFEDRVVPYE
+177 LPDHPNFEDRVVPYE
-192 LDESTFIPGEQVPTI
+192 LDQSNFKPGEQVPLSAS
-207 DRPPTFDGFDRGA
+207 PPMFDGFDRGA
-220 TRGVGTRNFIVLLGI
+220 ARGVGTRNYIVLLGI

-245 LESMLKDQ
+245 LESLLKDQ
-253 AARYPN
+253 AGRYAN

-294 NVGAVLAVDRGTEFV
+294 NVGAVLAVDRGTEYV
-309 SDRML
+309 SARML
-314 ENYMRLNRYPLNAV
+314 ENYMRINRYSLNDV

-341 ELERCAGIVTGWFE
+341 DLERCARIVTGWFE
-355 TVNRVSRKPASSS
+355 TVNGVTRKPASAS

-454 PSGGNKLRGIYNIVV
+454 PSGGNKLRGIYNIVL

-493 MKEPGYYFMDSPGN
+493 MKDPGYYFMDSPGN

-514 QVASGGNLIF
+514 QVAAGGNLIF

-553 SGEMDVNAGAYLDGV
+553 SSEMDVNAGAYLDGV

-575 QTLDLTLR
+575 QTLGLTLR

-588 LTRGERAGHSQ
+588 LTRGERASHSQ
-599 TQIWRNWRQT
+599 TQIWRDWRQT
-609 DGSLLQDLRERP
+609 DGSRLQDLRERP
-621 APAGRPLEVR
+621 APEGRPLEVR
-631 SNGDTSFPSS
+631 SNGESAPPPDFT
-641 PSSFR
+641 
-646 LPVYESNRSR
+646 LPVYESNGSCS
-656 ATDRIG
+656 TDRIG

-677 AAERLSEKGV
+677 AAERLTERGV
-687 GRGAGISR
+687 GRDAGISR

-712 EEMYI
+712 EEMYM

-728 TAVAL
+728 TAAAL

-739 ERTHNDFYRQQLL
+739 ERTHNDFYRQQLVE
-752 DRGLDPEKFGW
+752 RGLDPGRFGW

-770 GIEKVIDHIEQWF
+770 GIEKVIDRIEKWF
-783 NGTLADRKG
+783 AGALDGCVG
-792 PVAVEADLSNLR
+792 PVAVEAGLSTLR
-804 LGVATAGPA
+804 LGVATVGHTTSAGPA
-813 TTAGPAATAGSATMA
+813 TSACPAATAGS
-828 SPVSDDVSEALSQLI
+828 VSDDVSEALSQLI
-843 LDVVNGGGTV
+843 FDVVKEGGTV
-853 VVPDNAALL
+853 VVPDNDALL
-862 GHPAFL
+862 GYPTFL
-868 RCLENGTASPTLTYG
+868 QLLENGTASPTLSYG

-897 TTHWVE
+897 TAHWVE
-903 TLTGLGA
+903 ILTGLGA
-910 GGVELVVAGVGNHP
+910 AGVELVVAGVDGHP
-924 LPGHPMIPVLQVGAD
+924 LPGHPMIPVLQVGAA

-951 ILTGGPAEWREGV
+951 ILTGGPADWRRGV
-964 LDLIRNTAAGKHA
+964 LDLIRNTAAQRHA

>member
-1 MFWLR
+1 M
-6 FRRRSS
+6 S
-12 PYVAMMAGPDEPAPE
+12 
-27 DNLHR
+27 
-32 TFASSTVPVTAD
+32 
-44 LPLTGTGT
+44 
-52 DVTLPVR
+52 
-59 IVRPVPHA
+59 
-67 IFNFEKDPGIV
+67 
-78 PACRLKDI
+78 ACQLNDI
-86 ARLADPEDNVAI
+86 ARLADPGDNVAI

-104 AGTDVIGDAGAAF
+104 AGTEVTGEAGASF
-117 SLAHTLLE
+117 YLAHTLLE
-125 GHRFAVRSITAGESV
+125 GHRFAVRSIPAGTSV

-149 AIRDIAPGDYICNAD
+149 ATRDIVPGDYICNAD

-177 LPDQPNFEDRVVPYE
+177 LPDHPNFEDRLVPYE
-192 LDESTFIPGEQVPTI
+192 LDESTFTPGEQIQVT
-207 DRPPTFDGFDRGA
+207 DSPPAFEGYDRGA
-220 TRGVGTRNFIVLLGI
+220 ARGVGTRNFILLLGV

-245 LESMLKDQ
+245 LESMLKDR
-253 AARYPN
+253 ADRYPN

-269 EGGSGVDPNN
+269 EGGAGVDPNN

-289 FMVHA
+289 FMVHS
-294 NVGAVLAVDRGTEFV
+294 NVGAVLAVDRGTEIV
-309 SDRML
+309 TDRML
-314 ENYMRLNRYPLNAV
+314 ENYMRINRYPLKDV
-328 PHRFETLKGGFEE
+328 LHRFETLQGAFNED
-341 ELERCAGIVTGWFE
+341 LERCAKIVTGWFE
-355 TVNRVSRKPASSS
+355 TVDRVNRKPASAA

-383 GISGNPLAAL
+383 GISGNPLAAH

-417 PYVLDNVRDI
+417 PYVLNNVRDI

-454 PSGGNKLRGIYNIVV
+454 PSGGNKLRGIYNIVL

-480 DVRLDYAIDYAVP
+480 DVRLDYAIDYAVR
-493 MKEPGYYFMDSPGN
+493 MKDPGYYFMDSPGN

-538 PTIKFVTTTKRYEML
+538 PTIKIVTTTKRYEML

-568 SMEELGR
+568 PMDELGR

-588 LTRGERAGHSQ
+588 STCGEKAGHSQ
-599 TQIWRNWRQT
+599 TQIWRDWRQT
-609 DGSLLQDLRERP
+609 DGSRLRTLRDQT
-621 APAGRPLEVR
+621 APTGRPLAIR
-631 SNGDTSFPSS
+631 TDRAS
-641 PSSFR
+641 PPPPFK
-646 LPVYESNRSR
+646 LPVYESNGVR

-677 AAERLSEKGV
+677 AAERLNDKGV
-687 GRGAGISR
+687 GRGGGISR

-702 EGCGVSGGVS
+702 EGCGASGGVS

-728 TAVAL
+728 TAAAL

-739 ERTHNDFYRQQLL
+739 ERTHNDFYRHQLV
-752 DRGLDPEKFGW
+752 DRGVDPGDFGW

-770 GIEKVIDHIEQWF
+770 GIEKVIDRIESWF
-783 NGTLADRKG
+783 IEILGDR
-792 PVAVEADLSNLR
+792 D
-804 LGVATAGPA
+804 
-813 TTAGPAATAGSATMA
+813 GPAASEAGLSHLSLGVTGID
-828 SPVSDDVSEALSQLI
+828 PVSDDVSEALSQLI
-843 LDVVNGGGTV
+843 LAVVSGGGTV
-853 VVPDNAALL
+853 VVPDNATLL
-862 GHPAFL
+862 AHPAFV
-868 RCLENGTASPTLTYG
+868 RHVADGAVNPTLTYG
-883 EPASVPGLHVMETQ
+883 EPVPVPGLHVMETQ

-910 GGVELVVAGVGNHP
+910 SGVELIVAGVGSQP
-924 LPGHPMIPVLQVGAD
+924 LPGHPMIPVLQVAAD
-939 DLPGSF
+939 DLPVPF
-945 REDVDL
+945 HEDVDL
-951 ILTGGPAEWREGV
+951 MLSGGPEKWREGV
-964 LDLIRNTAAGKHA
+964 LDLIRNTAARNHT
-977 PRAVVVGNTD
+977 PRAALLGNTD
-987 FQITRGLLGVSV
+987 FQVTRGLLGVSV

>member
-1 MFWLR
+1 MSVCQLN
-6 FRRRSS
+6 
-12 PYVAMMAGPDEPAPE
+12 E
-27 DNLHR
+27 
-32 TFASSTVPVTAD
+32 
-44 LPLTGTGT
+44 
-52 DVTLPVR
+52 
-59 IVRPVPHA
+59 
-67 IFNFEKDPGIV
+67 
-78 PACRLKDI
+78 I
-86 ARLADPEDNVAI
+86 ARLAEPGDNVAI

-104 AGTDVIGDAGAAF
+104 AGTEVSGEAGKAGASF

-125 GHRFAVRSITAGESV
+125 GHRFAVQPIPAGEAV

-149 AIRDIAPGDYICNAD
+149 ATRDIAPGDYICNAD
-164 ILDALRVRKVDFA
+164 ILDALRVRKVDFD
-177 LPDQPNFEDRVVPYE
+177 LPEQPNFEDRVIPYE
-192 LDESTFIPGEQVPTI
+192 LDVSTFTPGEQVPV
-207 DRPPTFDGFDRGA
+207 DDSPPAFEGYDRGA
-220 TRGVGTRNFIVLLGI
+220 ARGVGTRNFILLLGI

-245 LESMLKDQ
+245 LESMLKDR
-253 AARYPN
+253 ADRYPN

-269 EGGSGVDPNN
+269 EGGAGVDPNN

-289 FMVHA
+289 FMVHS
-294 NVGAVLAVDRGTEFV
+294 NVGAVLAVDRGTEIV
-309 SDRML
+309 TDRML
-314 ENYMRLNRYPLNAV
+314 ENYMRINRYPLNDV
-328 PHRFETLKGGFEE
+328 LHRFETLEGAFNED
-341 ELERCAGIVTGWFE
+341 LERCAGIVTGWFE
-355 TVNRVSRKPASSS
+355 TVNRVDRKPASAA

-383 GISGNPLAAL
+383 GISGNPLAAH

-454 PSGGNKLRGIYNIVV
+454 PSGGNKLRGIYNIVL

-493 MKEPGYYFMDSPGN
+493 MKDPGYYFMDSPGN

-538 PTIKFVTTTKRYEML
+538 PTIKIVTTTKRYEML

-568 SMEELGR
+568 SMDELGR

-583 AASGE
+583 TASGE
-588 LTRGERAGHSQ
+588 LTCGEKAGHSQ
-599 TQIWRNWRQT
+599 TQIWRDWRQT
-609 DGSLLQDLRERP
+609 DGSRLRGLRDRP
-621 APAGRPLEVR
+621 APTGRPLAVR
-631 SNGDTSFPSS
+631 SDRAS
-641 PSSFR
+641 PLPPFK
-646 LPVYESNRSR
+646 LPVYESKGAR
-656 ATDRIG
+656 ATDRVG

-728 TAVAL
+728 TAAAL

-739 ERTHNDFYRQQLL
+739 ERTHNDFYRQQLA
-752 DRGLDPEKFGW
+752 DRGVDPGGFGW

-770 GIEKVIDHIEQWF
+770 GIEKVIDRIESWF
-783 NGTLADRKG
+783 VEILDECQET
-792 PVAVEADLSNLR
+792 VAGEAGLSRLS
-804 LGVATAGPA
+804 LGVAAAG
-813 TTAGPAATAGSATMA
+813 
-828 SPVSDDVSEALSQLI
+828 PVSDDVSEALSRLI
-843 LDVVNGGGTV
+843 FDVVSGGGTV
-853 VVPDNAALL
+853 VVPDNAPLL
-862 GHPAFL
+862 GHPAFMRYL
-868 RCLENGTASPTLTYG
+868 VDGAVNPTLTYG
-883 EPASVPGLHVMETQ
+883 EPVSEAGLHVMETQ

-910 GGVELVVAGVGNHP
+910 SGVELIVGGVGSHP
-924 LPGHPMIPVLQVGAD
+924 LPGHPMIPVLQVSAD
-939 DLPGSF
+939 DLPVPF
-945 REDVDL
+945 HEDVDL
-951 ILTGGPAEWREGV
+951 ILSGGPEKWRKDV
-964 LDLIRNTAAGKHA
+964 LNLIRNTAAGNHT
-977 PRAVVVGNTD
+977 PRAALLGNTD
-987 FQITRGLLGVSV
+987 FQVTRGLLGVSV

>member
-1 MFWLR
+1 M
-6 FRRRSS
+6 S
-12 PYVAMMAGPDEPAPE
+12 
-27 DNLHR
+27 
-32 TFASSTVPVTAD
+32 
-44 LPLTGTGT
+44 
-52 DVTLPVR
+52 
-59 IVRPVPHA
+59 
-67 IFNFEKDPGIV
+67 
-78 PACRLKDI
+78 ACQLNEI
-86 ARLADPEDNVAI
+86 SRLAEPGDNVAI

-104 AGTDVIGDAGAAF
+104 AGTEVTGEAGVSF

-125 GHRFAVRSITAGESV
+125 GHRFAVQPIPAGEPV

-149 AIRDIAPGDYICNAD
+149 VTRDIAPGDYICNAD
-164 ILDALRVRKVDFA
+164 ILEALRVRRVDFD
-177 LPDQPNFEDRVVPYE
+177 LPDHPNFEDRVVPYALE
-192 LDESTFIPGEQVPTI
+192 ESTFTPGEQVPVT
-207 DRPPTFDGFDRGA
+207 DRPPAFEGFDRGA
-220 TRGVGTRNFIVLLGI
+220 ARGVGTRNYIILLGI

-245 LESMLKDQ
+245 LEALLKDR
-253 AARYPN
+253 ADRYPN

-269 EGGSGVDPNN
+269 EGGAGVDPNN

-289 FMVHA
+289 FMVHS
-294 NVGAVLAVDRGTEFV
+294 NVGAVLAVDRGTEIV
-309 SDRML
+309 TDRML
-314 ENYMRLNRYPLNAV
+314 ENYMRINRYPLNDV
-328 PHRFETLKGGFEE
+328 PHRFETLKGAFNED
-341 ELERCAGIVTGWFE
+341 LERCARIVTGWFE
-355 TVNRVSRKPASSS
+355 TVNRVNRKPASAA

-383 GISGNPLAAL
+383 GISGNPLAAH

-454 PSGGNKLRGIYNIVV
+454 PSGGNKLRGIYNIVL

-538 PTIKFVTTTKRYEML
+538 PTIKIVTTTKRYEML
-553 SGEMDVNAGAYLDGV
+553 SGEMDVNAGGYLDGV
-568 SMEELGR
+568 PMDELGR

-588 LTRGERAGHSQ
+588 STCGEKAGHSQ
-599 TQIWRNWRQT
+599 TQIWRDWRQT
-609 DGSLLQDLRERP
+609 DGSRLRGLRDRP
-621 APAGRPLEVR
+621 VPAGRPLAVR
-631 SNGDTSFPSS
+631 SDRDRSRGESTPPVSFKMPM
-641 PSSFR
+641 
-646 LPVYESNRSR
+646 YESNGTRT
-656 ATDRIG
+656 TDRIG

-677 AAERLSEKGV
+677 AAERLSEQGA

-717 RTMTGY
+717 RTMAGY

-728 TAVAL
+728 TAAAL

-752 DRGLDPEKFGW
+752 GRGIDPAGFGW

-770 GIEKVIDHIEQWF
+770 GIEKVISRIESWF
-783 NGTLADRKG
+783 VETLGDCDR
-792 PVAVEADLSNLR
+792 PATTEADLAHLS
-804 LGVATAGPA
+804 LGVA
-813 TTAGPAATAGSATMA
+813 AAD
-828 SPVSDDVSEALSQLI
+828 PVSDDVSEALTRLI
-843 LDVVNGGGTV
+843 FDVVNEGGTV
-853 VVPDNAALL
+853 VVPDNATLL
-862 GHPAFL
+862 GDPAFVRL
-868 RCLENGTASPTLTYG
+868 LADGAVKPTLTYG
-883 EPASVPGLHVMETQ
+883 EPAAVSGLHVMETQ

-910 GGVELVVAGVGNHP
+910 SGVELIVGGAGSHP
-924 LPGHPMIPVLQVGAD
+924 LPGHPMIPVLQVAAD
-939 DLPGSF
+939 DLPVPFHG
-945 REDVDL
+945 DVDL
-951 ILTGGPAEWREGV
+951 ILSGGPENRRED
-964 LDLIRNTAAGKHA
+964 LLNLIRNTAAGNHA
-977 PRAVVVGNTD
+977 PRAALLGNTD
-987 FQITRGLLGVSV
+987 FQVTRGLLGVSV

>member
-1 MFWLR
+1 M
-6 FRRRSS
+6 
-12 PYVAMMAGPDEPAPE
+12 
-27 DNLHR
+27 
-32 TFASSTVPVTAD
+32 ST
-44 LPLTGTGT
+44 
-52 DVTLPVR
+52 
-59 IVRPVPHA
+59 
-67 IFNFEKDPGIV
+67 
-78 PACRLKDI
+78 CRLKDI
-86 ARLADPEDNVAI
+86 ARLAEPGDNVAI
-98 VSRRLE
+98 VSRRIE
-104 AGTDVIGDAGAAF
+104 SGTDVVCEDGASF
-117 SLAHTLLE
+117 SIAHTLLE
-125 GHRFAVRSITAGESV
+125 GHRFAILPIPAGESV

-149 AIRDIAPGDYICNAD
+149 ATRDIAPGDYICNVD

-177 LPDQPNFEDRVVPYE
+177 LPEKPNFEDRVVPYE
-192 LDESTFIPGEQVPTI
+192 LDESTFTPGEQVPVI
-207 DRPPTFDGFDRGA
+207 DSPPAFKGYDRGA
-220 TRGVGTRNFIVLLGI
+220 SRGAGTRNFIVLLGI

-245 LESMLKDQ
+245 LESTLKDKVEK
-253 AARYPN
+253 YPN

-269 EGGSGVDPNN
+269 EGGAGVDPNN

-289 FMVHA
+289 FMVHS
-294 NVGAVLAVDRGTEFV
+294 NVGAVLAVDRGTEIV
-309 SDRML
+309 TDRML
-314 ENYMRLNRYPLNAV
+314 ENYMRLNRYPLNDV
-328 PHRFETLKGGFEE
+328 LHRFETLKGGFDED
-341 ELERCAGIVTGWFE
+341 LERCAGIVTGWFE
-355 TVNRVSRKPASSS
+355 DVNRVSRKPASAS

-383 GISGNPLAAL
+383 GISGNPLAAH

-454 PSGGNKLRGIYNIVV
+454 PSGGNKLRGIYNIVL

-493 MKEPGYYFMDSPGN
+493 MKDPGYYFMDSPGN

-553 SGEMDVNAGAYLDGV
+553 SGEMDVNAGAYLDGA
-568 SMEELGR
+568 SMDELGR
-575 QTLDLTLR
+575 KTLDLTLR
-583 AASGE
+583 TASGE

-599 TQIWRNWRQT
+599 TQIWRDWRQT
-609 DGSLLQDLRERP
+609 DRSRLQILRDRP
-621 APAGRPLEVR
+621 APAGRPLRVR
-631 SNGDTSFPSS
+631 PNGESTPPVSFKIPM
-641 PSSFR
+641 
-646 LPVYESNRSR
+646 YESKGTL
-656 ATDRIG
+656 ATDRVG

-677 AAERLSEKGV
+677 AAERLSAKSV

-702 EGCGVSGGVS
+702 EGCGASGGMS

-739 ERTHNDFYRQQLL
+739 ERTHNDFYREQLL
-752 DRGLDPEKFGW
+752 DRGMNPDGFGW

-770 GIEKVIDHIEQWF
+770 GIEKVIDRIEHWF
-783 NGTLADRKG
+783 KEALDGSEG
-792 PVAVEADLSNLR
+792 PATGEAGLSDLR
-804 LGVATAGPA
+804 LGV
-813 TTAGPAATAGSATMA
+813 SATD
-828 SPVSDDVSEALSQLI
+828 PLSDEVAEALSQLI
-843 LDVVNGGGTV
+843 LDVVNEGGTV

-862 GHPAFL
+862 NHPTFMRHLVDGAVKP
-868 RCLENGTASPTLTYG
+868 SLTYS
-883 EPASVPGLHVMETQ
+883 EPVSVPGLHVMETQ

-903 TLTGLGA
+903 TVTGLGA
-910 GGVELVVAGVGNHP
+910 AGVELVAAGVGSHP
-924 LPGHPMIPVLQVGAD
+924 LPGHPMIPVLMVGAD
-939 DLPGSF
+939 DLPVPF
-945 REDVDL
+945 HEDVDL
-951 ILTGGPAEWREGV
+951 ILNGGPEEWRSGV
-964 LDLIRNTAAGKHA
+964 LALIRKTAARMYT
-977 PRAVVVGNTD
+977 PRASVLGNTD
-987 FQITRGLLGVSV
+987 FQVTRGLLGVSV

>member
-1 MFWLR
+1 M
-6 FRRRSS
+6 
-12 PYVAMMAGPDEPAPE
+12 
-27 DNLHR
+27 
-32 TFASSTVPVTAD
+32 
-44 LPLTGTGT
+44 
-52 DVTLPVR
+52 
-59 IVRPVPHA
+59 
-67 IFNFEKDPGIV
+67 
-78 PACRLKDI
+78 PACQLKDI
-86 ARLADPEDNVAI
+86 ARLAEPGDNVAI

-104 AGTDVIGDAGAAF
+104 AGTELIGDAGATF

-125 GHRFAVRSITAGESV
+125 GHRFAVQSISSGKPV

-149 AIRDIAPGDYICNAD
+149 ATRDIAPGDYICNAD
-164 ILDALRVRKVDFA
+164 ILDALRVRKVDFT
-177 LPDQPNFEDRVVPYE
+177 LPDRPNFEDRVVPYE
-192 LDESTFIPGEQVPTI
+192 LDETTFKPGEQVPLS
-207 DRPPTFDGFDRGA
+207 DRPPAFDGFDRGA
-220 TRGVGTRNFIVLLGI
+220 ARGVGTRNYIVLLGI

-245 LESMLKDQ
+245 LESLLKDQ
-253 AARYPN
+253 ADRYPN

-289 FMVHA
+289 FMVHS
-294 NVGAVLAVDRGTEFV
+294 NVGAVLAVDRGTEVV

-314 ENYMRLNRYPLNAV
+314 ENYMRLNRYPLNDV

-355 TVNRVSRKPASSS
+355 TVNRVARKPASAS

-454 PSGGNKLRGIYNIVV
+454 PSGGNKLRGIYNIVL

-493 MKEPGYYFMDSPGN
+493 MKDPGYYFMDSPGN

-588 LTRGERAGHSQ
+588 STRGERAGHSQ
-599 TQIWRNWRQT
+599 TQIWRDWRQT
-609 DGSLLQDLRERP
+609 DGSRLENLRDRP

-631 SNGDTSFPSS
+631 SNGESTP
-641 PSSFR
+641 PPAFR
-646 LPVYESNRSR
+646 LPVFESNGSR
-656 ATDRIG
+656 ATERIG

-717 RTMTGY
+717 RTMAGY

-728 TAVAL
+728 TAAAL

-739 ERTHNDFYRQQLL
+739 ERTHNDFYRQQLVN
-752 DRGLDPEKFGW
+752 RGLDPARFGW

-770 GIEKVIDHIEQWF
+770 GIEKVIDRIEQWF
-783 NGTLADRKG
+783 NGTLDECAG
-792 PVAVEADLSNLR
+792 PVAVEADLSTLR
-804 LGVATAGPA
+804 LGVSTMGPAATAGPA
-813 TTAGPAATAGSATMA
+813 TTAEPATTLCPAATTG
-828 SPVSDDVSEALSQLI
+828 PVSDDVFETFFQLI
-843 LDVVNGGGTV
+843 FDVVDAGGTV
-853 VVPDNAALL
+853 VVPDNDALL
-862 GHPAFL
+862 EYPAFL
-868 RCLENGTASPTLTYG
+868 RCLEDGTASPTLSYG
-883 EPASVPGLHVMETQ
+883 EPVSVPGLHVMEMQ
-897 TTHWVE
+897 TAHWVE

-910 GGVELVVAGVGNHP
+910 AGVELVVVGVGGHP
-924 LPGHPMIPVLQVGAD
+924 LSGHPMIPVLQVAAE
-939 DLPGSF
+939 DLSQRF

-951 ILTGGPAEWREGV
+951 ILTGGPAEWRQGV
-964 LDLIRNTAAGKHA
+964 LDLIRNTAAGSHA

>member
-1 MFWLR
+1 M
-6 FRRRSS
+6 S
-12 PYVAMMAGPDEPAPE
+12 
-27 DNLHR
+27 
-32 TFASSTVPVTAD
+32 
-44 LPLTGTGT
+44 
-52 DVTLPVR
+52 
-59 IVRPVPHA
+59 
-67 IFNFEKDPGIV
+67 
-78 PACRLKDI
+78 ACQLKDI
-86 ARLADPEDNVAI
+86 ARLAEPGDNVAI

-104 AGTDVIGDAGAAF
+104 AGTDVVGEDGAGF
-117 SLAHTLLE
+117 SVAHTLLE
-125 GHRFAVRSITAGESV
+125 GHRFAIRPIPAGESV

-149 AIRDIAPGDYICNAD
+149 ATRDIAPGDYICNAD
-164 ILDALRVRKVDFA
+164 ILDALRVRNVDFA

-192 LDESTFIPGEQVPTI
+192 LDESAFNPGEQVPVC
-207 DRPPTFDGFDRGA
+207 DSPPTFEGFDRGTA
-220 TRGVGTRNFIVLLGI
+220 RGVGTRNFIVLLGI

-245 LESMLKDQ
+245 LEAILKDR
-253 AARYPN
+253 ADRYPN

-269 EGGSGVDPNN
+269 EGGAGVDPNN

-289 FMVHA
+289 FMVHS
-294 NVGAVLAVDRGTEFV
+294 NVGAVLAVDRGTEIV
-309 SDRML
+309 TDRML
-314 ENYMRLNRYPLNAV
+314 ENYMRLNRYPIDDV
-328 PHRFETLKGGFEE
+328 PHRFETLKGGFDED
-341 ELERCAGIVTGWFE
+341 LERCARIVTGWFE
-355 TVNRVSRKPASSS
+355 EVNRVSRVPASAS

-383 GISGNPLAAL
+383 GISGNPLAAR

-417 PYVLDNVRDI
+417 PYVLDNVRDL

-449 SVDAN
+449 SIDAN
-454 PSGGNKLRGIYNIVV
+454 PSGGNKLRGIYNIVL

-568 SMEELGR
+568 SMEELGE
-575 QTLDLTLR
+575 QTLGLTLR
-583 AASGE
+583 TASGE
-588 LTRGERAGHSQ
+588 LTCGEQAGHSQ
-599 TQIWRNWRQT
+599 TQIWRDWRQT
-609 DGSLLQDLRERP
+609 DGSRVHVLRDRP
-621 APAGRPLEVR
+621 EPAGKPLAVR
-631 SNGDTSFPSS
+631 SKGGDRPNGESTP
-641 PSSFR
+641 PPSFR
-646 LPVYESNRSR
+646 LPMYESKGAR
-656 ATDRIG
+656 ATDCVG

-677 AAERLSEKGV
+677 AAERLTA
-687 GRGAGISR
+687 RGAGQSAGISR

-728 TAVAL
+728 TAAAL

-752 DRGLDPEKFGW
+752 DRGVDPAGFGW

-770 GIEKVIDHIEQWF
+770 GIEKVIDRIETWF
-783 NGTLADRKG
+783 ADTLDTFKG
-792 PVAVEADLSNLR
+792 PVVGESGLSHLR
-804 LGVATAGPA
+804 LGVAAPD
-813 TTAGPAATAGSATMA
+813 
-828 SPVSDDVSEALSQLI
+828 PVSDGVFVALSRLI
-843 LDVVNGGGTV
+843 FDVVDAGGTV

-862 GHPAFL
+862 SHPSFTRNLADGAA
-868 RCLENGTASPTLTYG
+868 EPTLAYG
-883 EPASVPGLHVMETQ
+883 EPVAVPGLHVMETQ

-903 TLTGLGA
+903 ILTGLGA
-910 GGVELVVAGVGNHP
+910 SGVELIVAGVGSHP
-924 LPGHPMIPVLQVGAD
+924 LPGHPMVPLLQIGTR
-939 DLPGSF
+939 DLPGPYH
-945 REDVDL
+945 EDVDL
-951 ILTGGPAEWREGV
+951 ILTGNPEEWRDGA
-964 LDLIRNTAAGKHA
+964 LDLIRRTAARMHT
-977 PRAVVVGNTD
+977 PRAADLGNTD
-987 FQITRGLLGVSV
+987 FQVTRGLLGVSV

>member
-1 MFWLR
+1 M
-6 FRRRSS
+6 
-12 PYVAMMAGPDEPAPE
+12 
-27 DNLHR
+27 
-32 TFASSTVPVTAD
+32 
-44 LPLTGTGT
+44 
-52 DVTLPVR
+52 
-59 IVRPVPHA
+59 
-67 IFNFEKDPGIV
+67 

-86 ARLADPEDNVAI
+86 ARLADPGDNVAI

-104 AGTDVIGDAGAAF
+104 AGTDVIGDSGATF

-125 GHRFAVRSITAGESV
+125 GHRFAIRPIPAGESV

-149 AIRDIAPGDYICNAD
+149 ATRDIAPGDYIRNAD
-164 ILDALRVRKVDFA
+164 ILDALRVRKVKFT

-192 LDESTFIPGEQVPTI
+192 LDESVFTPGEQVPLV
-207 DRPPTFDGFDRGA
+207 DSPPTFEGYDRGA
-220 TRGVGTRNFIVLLGI
+220 TRGVGTRNYIVLLGI

-253 AARYPN
+253 ADRYPN
-259 IDGVVAVAHT
+259 VDGVVAVAHT
-269 EGGSGVDPNN
+269 EGGAGVDPNN

-289 FMVHA
+289 FMVHS
-294 NVGAVLAVDRGTEFV
+294 NVGAVLAVDRGTEV
-309 SDRML
+309 VTDRML
-314 ENYMRLNRYPLNAV
+314 ENYMRLNRYPLNDV
-328 PHRFETLKGGFEE
+328 PHRFETLEGGFEE
-341 ELERCAGIVTGWFE
+341 DLARCAGIVTGWFE
-355 TVNRVSRKPASSS
+355 TVNRVARKPASAA

-454 PSGGNKLRGIYNIVV
+454 PSGGNKLRGIYNIVL

-493 MKEPGYYFMDSPGN
+493 MKDPGYYFMDSPGN

-538 PTIKFVTTTKRYEML
+538 PTIKFVTTTRRYQML
-553 SGEMDVNAGAYLDGV
+553 SGEMDVNAGAYLDGE
-568 SMEELGR
+568 SMEDLGR
-575 QTLDLTLR
+575 QTIGLTLR
-583 AASGE
+583 AASGA
-588 LTRGERAGHSQ
+588 LTCGEKAGHSQ
-599 TQIWRNWRQT
+599 TQIWRDWRQT
-609 DGSLLQDLRERP
+609 DGSRLQLLRDRP
-621 APAGRPLEVR
+621 APTGRPLEVR
-631 SNGDTSFPSS
+631 LEGNSPPSS
-641 PSSFR
+641 SRFTMPVFESSG
-646 LPVYESNRSR
+646 SR

-717 RTMTGY
+717 RTMTSY

-728 TAVAL
+728 TAAAL

-739 ERTHNDFYRQQLL
+739 ERTHNDFYRDQLV
-752 DRGLDPEKFGW
+752 DRGIDPAGFGW

-770 GIEKVIDHIEQWF
+770 GIENVIERVEAWF
-783 NGTLADRKG
+783 AETLRHCEA
-792 PVAVEADLSNLR
+792 PVAGEAGVSGLR
-804 LGVATAGPA
+804 LGVATSG
-813 TTAGPAATAGSATMA
+813 
-828 SPVSDDVSEALSQLI
+828 PVSDVVSEALSRLT
-843 LDVVNGGGTV
+843 LDVVNEGGTV

-862 GHPAFL
+862 LHPAFL
-868 RCLENGTASPTLTYG
+868 SRLVDGAASPTLTYG
-883 EPASVPGLHVMETQ
+883 ESASVPGLHVMETQ

-910 GGVELVVAGVGNHP
+910 AGVELVVAGVGTHP

-939 DLPGSF
+939 DLPGPF
-945 REDVDL
+945 HEDVDL
-951 ILTGGPAEWREGV
+951 VLTGGPAKWREGV
-964 LDLIRNTAAGKHA
+964 LDLIRNTAAGNHP
-977 PRAVVVGNTD
+977 PRAAVLGNTD
-987 FQITRGLLGVSV
+987 FQVTRGLLGVSV